1 MGAVWPVGFAGGL
14 LLRGN
19 RIDPR
24 SIDATRFGHTP
35 MLDRFR
41 RRAGPAQTRA
51 GTAKDPSTVTGRG
64 LGPSGRLCGRR
75 QSAPASLRGARP
87 ARAHTL
93 RAVLVTPADAA
104 GEPCAGCANRRIFRA
119 LTKVLGPRGSKWP
132 PGRVGAGARKQAEAS
147 PGSFGAALH
156 FRVYRPHRYRSTA
169 PRAES
174 ADAFIT
180 MGFDED
186 LDDAVKGA
194 LGEMIKLITERTGL
208 SASDV
213 SRIAASQP
221 GPP

>member
-1 MGAVWPVGFAGGL
+1 MPGRLRRGL

-19 RIDPR
+19 RIDLR
-24 SIDATRFGHTP
+24 SIDATRCGHTP

-156 FRVYRPHRYRSTA
+156 FLS
-169 PRAES
+169 
-174 ADAFIT
+174 
-180 MGFDED
+180 
-186 LDDAVKGA
+186 
-194 LGEMIKLITERTGL
+194 
-208 SASDV
+208 SASMSICRPARGERRRFYYHGLRRG
-213 SRIAASQP
+213 SRRCRQGGAWRDDQTDH
-221 GPP
+221 